1 MKATM
6 LDLRR
11 RTKDIIRAL
20 DRGESVTLTYRGKE
34 KGVIVPSG
42 QRKRKYRSA
51 ADHPAVGMWKD
62 REDMKDPS
70 AWVRK
75 IRRSRVHDL

>member
-1 MKATM
+1 MKASAV
-6 LDLRR
+6 DLRR
-11 RTKDIIRAL
+11 RTREIIEAL
-20 DRGESVTLTYRGKE
+20 DRGEEVTITYRGEE
-34 KGVIVPSG
+34 KGVIVPSKSR
-42 QRKRKYRSA
+42 RKKCRPMSE
-51 ADHPAVGMWKD
+51 HPACGMWKD

>member
-1 MKATM
+1 MKATV

-20 DRGESVTLTYRGKE
+20 DRGESVIITYRGKE
-34 KGVIVPSG
+34 KGTIVPSG
-42 QRKRKYRSA
+42 RKKSRRSVME
-51 ADHPAVGMWKD
+51 HPAFGMWKD

>member
-20 DRGESVTLTYRGKE
+20 DRGESVTITYRGKE
-34 KGVIVPSG
+34 KGTIVPATR
-42 QRKRKYRSA
+42 RKRMSA

-62 REDMKDPS
+62 RKDMEDPS

>member
-20 DRGESVTLTYRGKE
+20 DRGESVTITYRGKE
-34 KGVIVPSG
+34 KGTIIPA
-42 QRKRKYRSA
+42 RKKKRRSITE
-51 ADHPAVGMWKD
+51 HPAFGMWKD